1 MCLQVRI
8 KWLQL
13 CIKAEDAAA
22 LPDALAFAGE
32 QGRMKYVRPLYAA
45 LASSKMGK
53 DAAVEQ
59 FVRLRSTY
67 HPICAKMV
75 AGDLKLS

>member
-1 MCLQVRI
+1 MQVRI
-8 KWLQL
+8 KWLLL
-13 CIKAEDAAA
+13 CIKAEDSAV
-22 LPDALAFAGE
+22 LEDALAFAGE

-45 LASSKMGK
+45 LARSKMGK
-53 DAAVEQ
+53 EAALEQ

-75 AGDLKLS
+75 AGELNLP